1 MVEMMAK
8 EAIPEK
14 KHEKIN
20 KQVTMT
26 IANAGDDDDNGN
38 YEFTVDEAKGKI
50 DMKNLD
56 LTNRRGGIDTS
67 GLLLNDK
74 IESVL

>member
-8 EAIPEK
+8 EAIPVK
-14 KHEKIN
+14 KHEQMN

-26 IANAGDDDDNGN
+26 IANAGDDEEDGN

-50 DMKNLD
+50 KMNNLD
-56 LTNRRGGIDTS
+56 LNNIRGAIDTS